1 VTRRVHATGRLHAAI
16 SLLCAAPI
24 VASLVTEDGVLWL
37 LVGLATL
44 SLEFPIVL
52 LLVFVARRSNRTFS
66 AVWFVDLD
74 QQLLADREAF
84 VDDTNDNP
92 TVR

>member
-1 VTRRVHATGRLHAAI
+1 VTRRVHATGRLHAVT
-16 SLLCAAPI
+16 SLLCAAPLV
-24 VASLVTEDGVLWL
+24 VALVSGAGGLWL
-37 LVGLATL
+37 LVGFATL

-52 LLVFVARRSNRTFS
+52 LLVCVARSSNRTPS
-66 AVWFVDLD
+66 GVWFVDLD
-74 QQLLADREAF
+74 QQLLADRAAF